1 MQSTTAEQKAPP
13 PVFCI
18 DSPAIYGGRV
28 ETSKPYH
35 LIYIEQ
41 TVFCFFPGNIEVLAL
56 LYRHSSRLSMT

>member
-41 TVFCFFPGNIEVLAL
+41 TVFCFFP
-56 LYRHSSRLSMT
+56 R